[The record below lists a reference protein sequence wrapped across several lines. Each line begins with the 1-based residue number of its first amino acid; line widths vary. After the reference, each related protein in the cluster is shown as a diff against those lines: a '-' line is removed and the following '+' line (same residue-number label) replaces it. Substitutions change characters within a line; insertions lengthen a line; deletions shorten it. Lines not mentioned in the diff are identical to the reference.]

1 MLRTDRAVVR
11 ATSPSTFLEK
21 NMGMLGPE
29 PSAQH
34 GIAHGESEGDMIG
47 SMRLGQ
53 TVLALLVGGLLL
65 GSVEAAS
72 ALNIERCVSQDNHLY
87 VILTTSS
94 PRMQVTSVAMTNMN
108 ANACCEL
115 PSPGDVLTAVA
126 AGAGILLPNRA
137 RTTVISGLP
146 SNFITCGANFVASAA
161 GGQGQ
166 LTLPG
171 GSTVSSNAGF
181 SSNTVVPVTS
191 SDVLVPAAFDTS
203 GVSRA
208 IPGCTVSGQ
217 TMTFPSTAGVYT
229 PSDVTAG
236 EQSSQTVT
244 HDDTEGTTVGN
255 RAPGNNVPP
264 TQATADGFTLEGDC
278 TNPATC
284 ETIVFIATQ
293 DGNIGSGVA
302 ASAFSIDSSDIT
314 YNTECNAQP
323 ILFNTPTR
331 TATFTQTAT
340 ATHTATST
348 NTATATATDTG
359 TATVTATATGT
370 VTSTPTTSSTPTAST
385 TGTGT
390 ATQTQVATP
399 TATKTGVCAT
409 TPQAGCATPVGF
421 KRRLRISAKREIAS
435 WRWRS
440 NATIPLADFGNP
452 STTSSYS
459 LCIYAGASPTLV
471 MELRAPAGGV
481 CNGGK
486 PCWKSRG
493 VKGWRYRDLDKT
505 PDGVT
510 RLVLRTKPQHL
521 ADLVLRARGPNIP
534 FPALPLAQPVLAQL
548 VKSDGPECWQASYSP
563 PPLKN
568 DAQAYKDKND

>member
-1 MLRTDRAVVR
+1 MVGKTRLKQVVVALSIGAVVLV
-11 ATSPSTFLEK
+11 SPR
-21 NMGMLGPE
+21 G
-29 PSAQH
+29 
-34 GIAHGESEGDMIG
+34 
-47 SMRLGQ
+47 
-53 TVLALLVGGLLL
+53 
-65 GSVEAAS
+65 AS

-87 VILTTSS
+87 VILTTNN
-94 PRMQVTSVAMTNMN
+94 PRVQVTSLAMTNAS

-115 PSPGDVLTAVA
+115 PGPGDVLTAVA
-126 AGAGILLPNRA
+126 AGGGILLPNRA
-137 RTTVISGLP
+137 RTTVISGLTP
-146 SNFITCGANFVASAA
+146 SNFITCASNFTASAA

-166 LTLPG
+166 LLLPG
-171 GSTVSSNAGF
+171 GTTVSANPGF
-181 SSNTVVPVTS
+181 SSATVVPITTS
-191 SDVLVPAAFDTS
+191 DSAVPAAMDVS
-203 GVSRA
+203 GVSRS
-208 IPGCTVSGQ
+208 ISGCSVSGQ
-217 TMTFPSTAGVYT
+217 TMVFPSTAGVYT

-236 EQSSQTVT
+236 EQSAQTVT

-264 TQATADGFTLEGDC
+264 TQSTADGFTLEGDC

-293 DGNIGSGVA
+293 DGAIGSGVS
-302 ASAFSIDSSDIT
+302 ASAFTTDSSDIT
-314 YNTECNAQP
+314 LSTECAAQP

-340 ATHTATST
+340 ATHTPTST
-348 NTATATATDTG
+348 NTATATHTPTSTDTA
-359 TATVTATATGT
+359 TATVTDTPTVTQTPTSTNTVTAT
-370 VTSTPTTSSTPTAST
+370 PTETLT
-385 TGTGT
+385 
-390 ATQTQVATP
+390 ATP
-399 TATKTGVCAT
+399 TATKKGICAT

-421 KRRLRISAKREIAS
+421 KRRLRISDKRDIAS

-440 NATIPLADFGNP
+440 NGTIPLADFGNP
-452 STTSSYS
+452 LTTSSYS
-459 LCIYAGASPTLV
+459 LCVYAGASPTLV

-481 CNGGK
+481 CAGGK

-493 VKGWRYRDLDKT
+493 AKGYRYRDLDKT

-521 ADLVLRARGPNIP
+521 ADLVIRARGPNIP

-548 VKSDGPECWQASYSP
+548 VKSDGPECWQATYSP
-563 PPLKN
+563 PALKN